1 MKKVISVLLFAV
13 LLVMGMSG
21 CEDGRENPLPT
32 VVPTPKNNMKTLT
45 IYSINSDN
53 ATLIPVSVKK
63 STEKMSEKYIAS
75 LVLENLNE
83 EEIVV
88 DSVKKQGK
96 KVILSFSSKGKP
108 IQKCSKTMENLIL
121 ECFSNS
127 LLDNVKG
134 CSEVI
139 FRCDGKAYKSKNQS
153 FGLNEV
159 YASE

>member
-13 LLVMGMSG
+13 ILVLGVSG
-21 CEDGRENPLPT
+21 CEDSKVTPT
-32 VVPTPKNNMKTLT
+32 PAAPTPKNNMKTLT
-45 IYSINSDN
+45 IYSINADN
-53 ATLIPVSVKK
+53 TTLIPLSVKRG
-63 STEKMSEKYIAS
+63 TEKMSEKYIAS

-83 EEIVV
+83 QEIII
-88 DSVKKQGK
+88 DDVKKEGK
-96 KVILSFSSKGKP
+96 TVVLSFSSKGRP
-108 IQKCSKTMENLIL
+108 IQKCSETMENLIL
-121 ECFSNS
+121 ECFANS

>member
-1 MKKVISVLLFAV
+1 MKKVISIVLFTVLLI
-13 LLVMGMSG
+13 MGMFG
-21 CEDGRENPLPT
+21 CDGEEEHPLPSA
-32 VVPTPKNNMKTLT
+32 VPTPKNNMETLT

-53 ATLIPVSVKK
+53 ATLIPVPVKK
-63 STEKMSEKYIAS
+63 STEKLSEKYIAA

-83 EEIVV
+83 EEIIV
-88 DSVKKQGK
+88 DSVKQKGK

-108 IQKCSKTMENLIL
+108 IQKCSEKMENLIL
-121 ECFSNS
+121 ECFANS